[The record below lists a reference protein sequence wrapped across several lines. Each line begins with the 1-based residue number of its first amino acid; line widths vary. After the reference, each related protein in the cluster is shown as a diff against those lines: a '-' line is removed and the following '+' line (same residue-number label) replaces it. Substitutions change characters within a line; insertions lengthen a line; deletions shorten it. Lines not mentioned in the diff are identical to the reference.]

1 MNILKTQFLADQ
13 YLTELFLVIDHLTH
27 TGSGTYTVRSL
38 FLVLQLKKK
47 SIFYTIFILLN
58 DTSNSANITKKIDVH
73 YLVFVFHCT
82 YTIGVLWCKA
92 FFFLAW
98 LKLGYWFRST
108 EHKPDFRPKDFQI
121 PLWEHQQ
128 ELPLKI
134 NYFAKLKW
142 NLTQH
147 SIELSPLNKRSRNNS
162 MGGCSAILSCKDQST
177 FYKANFNQET
187 DTHSETT
194 PLFTLC
200 FL

>member
-1 MNILKTQFLADQ
+1 MEHILSDLSFLYCNQ
-13 YLTELFLVIDHLTH
+13 
-27 TGSGTYTVRSL
+27 
-38 FLVLQLKKK
+38 KKK

-58 DTSNSANITKKIDVH
+58 DTSNSANITKTIDVH

-98 LKLGYWFRST
+98 LKLGYWFKST

>member
-1 MNILKTQFLADQ
+1 MNIFKAQFLADQ

-38 FLVLQLKKK
+38 LLVLQSKKK

-82 YTIGVLWCKA
+82 NTIGVLGCKA
-92 FFFLAW
+92 FFLAW
-98 LKLGYWFRST
+98 LKLGYWFKST

-177 FYKANFNQET
+177 FYKANFIQER
-187 DTHSETT
+187 DTHIVTT